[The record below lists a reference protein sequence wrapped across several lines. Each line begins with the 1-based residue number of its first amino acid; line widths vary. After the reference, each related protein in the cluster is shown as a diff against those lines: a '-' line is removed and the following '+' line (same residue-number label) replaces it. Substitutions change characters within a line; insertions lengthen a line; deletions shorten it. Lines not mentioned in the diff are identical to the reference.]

1 VSKSIFS
8 KKIDRKTLLRIEP
21 DITLKFPFIELILL
35 LVMMLIVIRL
45 LFKKE
50 IIQTER
56 IIARDI
62 KRIESG
68 LK

>member
-1 VSKSIFS
+1 
-8 KKIDRKTLLRIEP
+8 LLC
-21 DITLKFPFIELILL
+21 
-35 LVMMLIVIRL
+35 MMVIVIRL

-50 IIQTER
+50 IIQTEK

>member
-1 VSKSIFS
+1 MSKSIFS

-21 DITLKFPFIELILL
+21 DITLKFPFAELILL
-35 LVMMLIVIRL
+35 LCMMLIVIRL

-50 IIQTER
+50 IIQTEK

-62 KRIESG
+62 RRIEAG

>member
-35 LVMMLIVIRL
+35 LVMMVIVIRL
-45 LFKKE
+45 LFKKQVLE
-50 IIQTER
+50 TEK

-62 KRIESG
+62 RRIEAG

>member
-1 VSKSIFS
+1 MN
-8 KKIDRKTLLRIEP
+8 LREEP
-21 DITLKFPFIELILL
+21 DITLKFPLTELILL
-35 LVMMLIVIRL
+35 LCMMLIVIRL

-62 KRIESG
+62 KRIESHI
-68 LK
+68 K

>member
-1 VSKSIFS
+1 MSKSIFS

-35 LVMMLIVIRL
+35 LVMMVIVIRL
-45 LFKKE
+45 LFKKQVLE
-50 IIQTER
+50 TEK

-62 KRIESG
+62 RRIEAG

>member
-1 VSKSIFS
+1 MSKSIFS

-50 IIQTER
+50 IIQTEK